1 MIIQKTDRAHVLKAI
16 FMFFLLIIWLISFN
30 IVNSY
35 EISKGPRPLVR
46 SIENKIVLYKTRNF
60 NQTETDAF
68 VFRYEDI
75 DNKTLELIKDT
86 TADKY
91 KKITD
96 IFQYEFKGKI
106 LVVIYNN
113 MDLMMNT
120 TMLKKGEPP
129 IGVYYGDS
137 IHILNPELWIEET
150 WAEKLENVF
159 YNKGPILHELTHLF
173 TDHIG
178 NGNFPM
184 WFTEGVSLYFEY
196 MVDGYEW
203 GKEVIFTDT
212 NVYTIE
218 KLNNNF
224 YNLNQYRAYTQ
235 SFRLVRNI
243 VDNHGLDKLIDIII
257 SLGEGHNM
265 DEFLYLFGEV

>member
-1 MIIQKTDRAHVLKAI
+1 MIIQKTDKTYNPKVI
-16 FMFFLLIIWLISFN
+16 FIFFLLIIWLILFN
-30 IVNSY
+30 VLNSY
-35 EISKGPRPLVR
+35 EISKGPRPLIR

-68 VFRYEDI
+68 IFRYENI
-75 DNKTLELIKDT
+75 DNEILELIKDT

-91 KKITD
+91 RKITD
-96 IFQYEFKGKI
+96 IFQYEFKDKI

-129 IGVYYGDS
+129 MGVYYGDS
-137 IHILNPELWIEET
+137 VHILNPELWIEEAG
-150 WAEKLENVF
+150 AEKLEYVF

-203 GKEVIFTDT
+203 GREVIFTDT
-212 NVYTIE
+212 NTYTIKE
-218 KLNNNF
+218 LNGNF
-224 YNLNQYRAYTQ
+224 YGLDQYRAYTQ
-235 SFRLVRNI
+235 SFRLVKNM
-243 VDNHGLDKLIDIII
+243 VDNYGLDKLIDIID
-257 SLGEGHNM
+257 SLGKGHNM
-265 DEFLYLFGEV
+265 DEFLYLFEEV